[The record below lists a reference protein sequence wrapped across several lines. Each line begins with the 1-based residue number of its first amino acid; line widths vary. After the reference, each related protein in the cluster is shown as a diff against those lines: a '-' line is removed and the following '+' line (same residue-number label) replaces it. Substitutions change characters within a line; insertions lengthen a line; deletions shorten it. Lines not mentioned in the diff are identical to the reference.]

1 MNKNHSPFAAD
12 AMVAQS
18 EAAAEL
24 LKAIANAQRLRIL
37 CMLIEGEMNVS
48 QLNQRLALSQSAL
61 SQHLAVLRE
70 KNLVSYRKNAQT
82 IIYRVAEGP
91 VTTIIQTLHDVYCPP
106 NKSAARTS
114 CDTEI
119 SQKDVRH
126 AAIRPGKRSR

>member
-1 MNKNHSPFAAD
+1 MNKNHSPFAVD

-48 QLNQRLALSQSAL
+48 QLNQRLSLSQSAL

-70 KNLVSYRKNAQT
+70 KNLVSFRKNAQAV
-82 IIYRVAEGP
+82 IYRVAEGP
-91 VTTIIQTLHDVYCPP
+91 ATAIIQTLQDTYCPAHI
-106 NKSAARTS
+106 NTARGHT
-114 CDTEI
+114 
-119 SQKDVRH
+119 
-126 AAIRPGKRSR
+126 

>member
-1 MNKNHSPFAAD
+1 MNKNHSPFAVD

-48 QLNQRLALSQSAL
+48 QLNQRLSLSQSAL

-70 KNLVSYRKNAQT
+70 KNLVSFQKNAQT
-82 IIYRVAEGP
+82 VIYRVVEGP
-91 VTTIIQTLHDVYCPP
+91 ATAIIQTLHDTYCPAHI
-106 NKSAARTS
+106 NTARGHT
-114 CDTEI
+114 
-119 SQKDVRH
+119 
-126 AAIRPGKRSR
+126 